1 MGIVSAEQEQ
11 HNRYAEEE
19 LLRRGV
25 LGTIVNLLPHVEIV
39 EGATVEFKG
48 HAAYVVEHDV

>member
-1 MGIVSAEQEQ
+1 MGIVSTEQEQ

-19 LLRRGV
+19 LLRRRV
-25 LGTIVNLLPHVEIV
+25 LSTIVDLLPHVEVV

-48 HAAYVVEHDV
+48 HSAYVVEHDV